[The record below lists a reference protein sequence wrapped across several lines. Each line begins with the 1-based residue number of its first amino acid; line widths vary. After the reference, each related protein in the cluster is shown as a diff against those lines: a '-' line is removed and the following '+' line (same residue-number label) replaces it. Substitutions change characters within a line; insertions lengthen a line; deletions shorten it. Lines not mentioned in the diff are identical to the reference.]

1 MRPVTR
7 ALVCLL
13 LWSALTA
20 CGVWGAATGQ
30 GPKEIR
36 LSADPPAR
44 KRAVEGA
51 GDAYDVHGGDKV
63 QIRVV
68 AVAQDGTTTDV
79 TGSREILYFS
89 ISSSEASVSWG
100 GVVTFTSPDRS
111 SHAEGVMVVYR
122 LARQG
127 IAFNMIP
134 PEAKP

>member
-1 MRPVTR
+1 MRGAHERPARGPGLRSHDGGADARQRAQRVPEPPEGDPGPMRPVTR

-68 AVAQDGTTTDV
+68 AVAP
-79 TGSREILYFS
+79 
-89 ISSSEASVSWG
+89 G
-100 GVVTFTSPDRS
+100 G
-111 SHAEGVMVVYR
+111 A
-122 LARQG
+122 
-127 IAFNMIP
+127 
-134 PEAKP
+134 